1 MALALTA
8 NDPLWGRSI
17 VNVATIK
24 PGDNGALVL
33 SINVRVPPPLIG
45 DALQRH
51 LYARLTEFNAAS
63 GATLVAG
70 GYFGSKPLV
79 IDPQARIVKR
89 LLAAYQRG
97 AGEKSQPIVAGGASY
112 AGRLPS
118 AIPFGTFFPGTPY
131 PGHDVDE
138 RVAVRDLH
146 RGVDVLIETLVDLA
160 CSPPLARPF
169 ER

>member
-1 MALALTA
+1 MQ
-8 NDPLWGRSI
+8 PSSS
-17 VNVATIK
+17 
-24 PGDNGALVL
+24 PSDNGALVL

-51 LYARLTEFNAAS
+51 LTTRLAEFNAAT

-97 AGEKSQPIVAGGASY
+97 TGEQGQPLVVGGASY

-118 AIPFGTFFPGTPY
+118 AIPFGTWFPGAPY

-138 RVAVRDLH
+138 RVAVRDLY
-146 RGVDVLIETLVDLA
+146 RGVDVLIEALVDLA